1 MKRFD
6 FFWKRLR
13 CAEQPILLLDYDGT
27 LAPFR
32 AERSQAVPYSGVREL
47 LSAILAT
54 KRTRLVVV
62 TGRPCHDLV
71 ALLGIDPHPEI
82 WGCHGWEQL
91 LSDGRHKL
99 GQISSVAQQALEEA
113 CQWAQDSGFSPNCE
127 IKPVSTA
134 FHWRGLSEATAAE
147 LRQQALTAWQPLATA
162 GGLQLHD
169 FDGGLELRC
178 PGQNKG
184 TAVRQVIA
192 DAGHDTAI
200 AYLGD
205 DLTDEDAFIA
215 LQDRALTLLVR
226 KEPRPTAADYRL
238 QPPEELIAFL
248 QAWLQQTSVEKE

>member
-1 MKRFD
+1 MKQFD
-6 FFWKRLR
+6 FFWTRL
-13 CAEQPILLLDYDGT
+13 AQSEHSVLLLDYDGT
-27 LAPFR
+27 LAPFQV
-32 AERSQAVPYSGVREL
+32 ERDQAFPYPGVREL

-54 KRTRLVVV
+54 GRTRLVVV

-71 ALLGIDPHPEI
+71 DLLGVNPHPEI

-91 LSDGRHKL
+91 LPDGRHEL
-99 GQISSVAQQALEEA
+99 GKISPAARQALQDA
-113 CQWAQDSGFSPNCE
+113 RQWAEDCGFARHCE
-127 IKPVSTA
+127 VKPVSTA
-134 FHWRGLSEATAAE
+134 LHWRGLPKTTADQ
-147 LRQQALTAWQPLATA
+147 LRDRSLAAWSPLATA
-162 GGLQLHD
+162 GGLQLHH

-178 PGQNKG
+178 PGQDKG

-192 DAGHDTAI
+192 EISTNTPI

-226 KEPRPTAADYRL
+226 KESRPTAAAYRL

-248 QAWLQQTSVEKE
+248 QEWLQQTTAKKE